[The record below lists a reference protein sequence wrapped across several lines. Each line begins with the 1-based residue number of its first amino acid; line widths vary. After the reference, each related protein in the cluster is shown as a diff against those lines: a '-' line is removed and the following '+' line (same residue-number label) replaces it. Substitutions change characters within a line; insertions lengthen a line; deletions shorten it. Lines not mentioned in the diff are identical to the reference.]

1 VRAAVYDRLGP
12 AREVLRVVDLDR
24 PEPAQGEVRVR
35 VRASAVNPTDYKAR
49 AATPGKSMPFPYV
62 IPHQDGAGEID
73 AVGEGVDPARLG
85 ERVWMY
91 FAGFRRPH
99 GTAAQWVC
107 LPERQAVA
115 LPEAVGFDLGASLG
129 IPALTAHRAVF
140 SDGPVTGQTILVA
153 GGAGAVGHFA
163 IELARH
169 AGAQVIA
176 TASSPQK
183 AALAEA
189 AGADPVV
196 DYRDQDAAA
205 AVRKAAPDGVD
216 RIVEVALGA
225 NLQLD
230 LAVLARSGTIVTYGA
245 DGPDPHIPVR
255 DLMVANVILRFLL
268 IYGVPE
274 PALQQAIADV
284 TTALANGALTELP
297 AHRYGL
303 DEIAAAHE
311 AAEAGAIGKV
321 LIDMEPGAFP

>member
-12 AREVLRVVDLDR
+12 AHEVLRVVDLDR
-24 PEPAQGEVRVR
+24 PSPPRGRCGFGCVSPRSTPPTTRPARRHPASPCPSRTLSPTKTGPARSTR
-35 VRASAVNPTDYKAR
+35 SGRASTRRASATACGCTSPA
-49 AATPGKSMPFPYV
+49 S
-62 IPHQDGAGEID
+62 AG
-73 AVGEGVDPARLG
+73 
-85 ERVWMY
+85 
-91 FAGFRRPH
+91 PH
-99 GTAAQWVC
+99 GTAAQWMC

-140 SDGPVTGQTILVA
+140 SDGPITGQTILVA
-153 GGAGAVGHFA
+153 GGAG
-163 IELARH
+163 RW
-169 AGAQVIA
+169 A
-176 TASSPQK
+176 TSPSSWPITPAPRSSPPP
-183 AALAEA
+183 LTAESRRR
-189 AGADPVV
+189 GGGRGRPG
-196 DYRDQDAAA
+196 RRLPGPGRGGRRPQGCP
-205 AVRKAAPDGVD
+205 RRVD

-255 DLMVANVILRFLL
+255 DLMVANVTLRFLL

-274 PALQQAIADV
+274 PALRQAVADV

-321 LIDMEPGAFP
+321 LIDIDG